1 MSTDAA
7 DARPAYQR
15 VADELRHAIASAK
28 YAPGDQLPTLAELAE
43 QHGIAVMTVRESI
56 KILVTEGLVVSR
68 QGKGVFVLRT
78 PTAEESPATGAEI
91 LTTLHNLEK
100 TVQHLADR
108 LSAVEAQLD
117 ASPPRPA
124 E

>member
-15 VADELRHAIASAK
+15 VADELRQAIASGK

-56 KILVTEGLVVSR
+56 KLLVAEGLVVSR

-78 PTAEESPATGAEI
+78 PTAEESPASGAEV
-91 LTTLHNLEK
+91 LTMLHQLEK
-100 TVQHLADR
+100 TVERLADR
-108 LSAVEAQLD
+108 LTAVEAQLD
-117 ASPPRPA
+117 GSQPRQA

>member
-15 VADELRHAIASAK
+15 VADELRHAIASGK
-28 YAPGDQLPTLAELAE
+28 YAPGDQLPTLGELAE

-56 KILVTEGLVVSR
+56 KLLVAESLVVSR

-78 PTAEESPATGAEI
+78 PTAEESPVSGAEV
-91 LTTLHNLEK
+91 LTMLHHLEK
-100 TVQHLADR
+100 TVERLADR
-108 LSAVEAQLD
+108 LTAVEAQLD
-117 ASPPRPA
+117 GSPPRQA

>member
-1 MSTDAA
+1 MSPDAA

-15 VADELRHAIASAK
+15 VADELRHAIASGK
-28 YAPGDQLPTLAELAE
+28 YAPGDQLPTLGELAE

-56 KILVTEGLVVSR
+56 KLLVADGLVVSR
-68 QGKGVFVLRT
+68 QGKGVFVLRA
-78 PTAEESPATGAEI
+78 PSDEEAPVSGAEV
-91 LTTLHNLEK
+91 LTLLRHLEQ
-100 TVQHLADR
+100 TVDQLSDR

-117 ASPPRPA
+117 DAQPRQA

>member
-15 VADELRHAIASAK
+15 VADELRHAIASGK